1 METYKVRVWQ
11 VVHQY
16 VDMDIEAESEV
27 KAMDEAYDLAGSD
40 RTVWIFDGEDITKA
54 EILKADKNRGVR

>member
-1 METYKVRVWQ
+1 VGTYKVRVWQ

-27 KAMDEAYDLAGSD
+27 KAMDEAYDLAGYEPI
-40 RTVWIFDGEDITKA
+40 VWLFDGEDITKA
-54 EILKADKNRGVR
+54 EILKEQTR

>member
-11 VVHQY
+11 VVCQY
-16 VDMDIEAESEV
+16 VDMDIEAESEN

-40 RTVWIFDGEDITKA
+40 NTIWIFDGEDITKA
-54 EILKADKNRGVR
+54 EILKADKV